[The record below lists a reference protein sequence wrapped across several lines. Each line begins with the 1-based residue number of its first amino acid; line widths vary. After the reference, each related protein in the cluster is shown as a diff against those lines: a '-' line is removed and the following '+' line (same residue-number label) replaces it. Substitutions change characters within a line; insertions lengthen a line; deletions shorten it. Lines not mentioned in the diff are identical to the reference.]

1 MGGHG
6 THIIYTLLLTMV
18 LTKLLLFLLLEYTA
32 CQYAPGVPPPRES
45 NDIKFHE
52 PAGTPPPTY
61 SPTTGKG
68 QARRES
74 SQRHHAD
81 IRLNLENEREHIK
94 AQVKEEYMDAKDL
107 TKMDDNKL
115 LMQYFRKHDTDKN
128 HKLDGLELLKAIA
141 GMEADE
147 HHHDDEDNVDE
158 PKKEAYEASGPA
170 VNIEQIVP
178 IIDSILEQD
187 DKNKD
192 GYLNWPEFIP

>member
-1 MGGHG
+1 
-6 THIIYTLLLTMV
+6 MV
-18 LTKLLLFLLLEYTA
+18 
-32 CQYAPGVPPPRES
+32 R
-45 NDIKFHE
+45 
-52 PAGTPPPTY
+52 
-61 SPTTGKG
+61 
-68 QARRES
+68 
-74 SQRHHAD
+74 
-81 IRLNLENEREHIK
+81 HIK

-141 GMEADE
+141 GMEGDE
-147 HHHDDEDNVDE
+147 HHHDDEDDEDE
-158 PKKEAYEASGPA
+158 PKKETDEPSGTA

-192 GYLNWPEFIP
+192 GYLNWPEFISRQRTKS

>member
-1 MGGHG
+1 M
-6 THIIYTLLLTMV
+6 L
-18 LTKLLLFLLLEYTA
+18 LLLFLLLEYTV

-52 PAGTPPPTY
+52 PAGTPPPTH

-74 SQRHHAD
+74 SHRHHAD
-81 IRLNLENEREHIK
+81 IRLNLEKEREHIK

-141 GMEADE
+141 GMEGDD
-147 HHHDDEDNVDE
+147 HQHDDEDNEEEPKTEADE
-158 PKKEAYEASGPA
+158 PSGSA
-170 VNIEQIVP
+170 VNIDQIVP

-187 DKNKD
+187 DKV
-192 GYLNWPEFIP
+192 ITI

>member
-1 MGGHG
+1 MG
-6 THIIYTLLLTMV
+6 HIIYTLLLTMV
-18 LTKLLLFLLLEYTA
+18 LTKLLLFLLLEYTV

-52 PAGTPPPTY
+52 PAGTPPPTH

-68 QARRES
+68 QAPRQS
-74 SQRHHAD
+74 SHRHHAD
-81 IRLNLENEREHIK
+81 IRLNLEKEREHIK

-115 LMQYFRKHDTDKN
+115 LMQYFRKHDT
-128 HKLDGLELLKAIA
+128 
-141 GMEADE
+141 DE

-192 GYLNWPEFIP
+192 GYLNWPEFISRQRTKS